1 MPEKRLNC
9 PKKNE
14 ESNTTKSLKSL
25 LDQMS
30 TKNELSHSKTV
41 ENIKTKSFET
51 FSAVKFREP
60 IDSFIDNSV
69 DRHEIKISSLYSF
82 NGHASH

>member
-1 MPEKRLNC
+1 MPEK
-9 PKKNE
+9 NE
-14 ESNTTKSLKSL
+14 ENNTTKLVKSL
-25 LDQMS
+25 LDQKS

-51 FSAVKFREP
+51 FSAAKFREP
-60 IDSFIDNSV
+60 IDSFVDNSV

-82 NGHASH
+82 DGHASDWP

>member
-1 MPEKRLNC
+1 MPEK
-9 PKKNE
+9 NE
-14 ESNTTKSLKSL
+14 ENNTTKFVKSL
-25 LDQMS
+25 LDQKS

-51 FSAVKFREP
+51 FSAAKFREP
-60 IDSFIDNSV
+60 IGSFVDNSV

-82 NGHASH
+82 DGHASD

>member
-1 MPEKRLNC
+1 MPEK
-9 PKKNE
+9 NE
-14 ESNTTKSLKSL
+14 ENNTTKLVKSL
-25 LDQMS
+25 LDQKS

-51 FSAVKFREP
+51 FSAAKFREP
-60 IDSFIDNSV
+60 IDSFVDNSV

-82 NGHASH
+82 DGHASD

>member
-1 MPEKRLNC
+1 MPEK
-9 PKKNE
+9 NE
-14 ESNTTKSLKSL
+14 ENNTTKFVKSL
-25 LDQMS
+25 LDQKS

-41 ENIKTKSFET
+41 ENIKTKTFET
-51 FSAVKFREP
+51 FSAAKFREP

-69 DRHEIKISSLYSF
+69 DRREIKISSLYSF

>member
-9 PKKNE
+9 SKKNE
-14 ESNTTKSLKSL
+14 ESNTTKFLKSL
-25 LDQMS
+25 LDQKS

-41 ENIKTKSFET
+41 ENIKTKTFET
-51 FSAVKFREP
+51 FSAAKFREP

-69 DRHEIKISSLYSF
+69 DRREIKISSLYSF